1 MGLGMAFW
9 NGVQGMLGVLS
20 CLPGQVVFSC
30 CLPFSVSR
38 FTSSEWMMFSLQE
51 HPVNPTFHSS
61 WIRGICVTEG
71 GALHVSTYPTPLGLG
86 VSIGFLAV
94 KLGILEFPA
103 TKKKSREK
111 TNTSPKWQFLSKDSS
126 IYNYNSARCF
136 DFQGKPNASFCHIF
150 FGYGLNF
157 LRKKKKNKTWGS
169 GASLQSG
176 WEHISEVG
184 ESLPDLLPS
193 KVKFEPSQPS
203 QFT

>member
-1 MGLGMAFW
+1 MLFTLQRFQVYLLGMNDVFLTRTPCKPHISFQLDTW
-9 NGVQGMLGVLS
+9 NL
-20 CLPGQVVFSC
+20 CN
-30 CLPFSVSR
+30 
-38 FTSSEWMMFSLQE
+38 W
-51 HPVNPTFHSS
+51 
-61 WIRGICVTEG
+61 G